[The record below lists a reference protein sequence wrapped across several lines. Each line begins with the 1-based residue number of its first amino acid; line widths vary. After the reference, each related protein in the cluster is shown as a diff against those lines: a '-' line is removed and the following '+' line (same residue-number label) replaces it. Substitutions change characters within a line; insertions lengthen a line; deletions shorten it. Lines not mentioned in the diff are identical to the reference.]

1 MIIFYDGNCPLCV
14 KEMNSL
20 KRADTHNKII
30 LEDINKDDF
39 EQRFSYIKRKNA
51 MAFLHGQRD
60 NGEMIYGLDVT
71 FAAWQTVGRHSWL
84 KLLQL
89 PGIRFIADLGYRL
102 FAKYRRQ
109 ITRIC
114 CQSSCGIK

>member
-1 MIIFYDGNCPLCV
+1 MTALGQHRRPAASEPFRRFL
-14 KEMNSL
+14 
-20 KRADTHNKII
+20 RADKK
-30 LEDINKDDF
+30 LRDDKDDF

-89 PGIRFIADLGYRL
+89 PVIRFIADLGYRL

-109 ITRIC
+109 ITRIF
-114 CQSSCGIK
+114 CQSSCKIK